1 VILRETTELDP
12 RVVEALRAARRRFE
26 KNGLEYALVGGVLLN
41 QLGVGRPTFDID
53 FVVKKKD
60 WQKAVSALAPLC
72 IDSERMGLP
81 GEPSPAAL
89 LKSKKGPW
97 YEVFP
102 QGISAGKIAELRGQA
117 RSHKASDI
125 AFKLKADP
133 VVQLIDT
140 KLASYLSAKDRL
152 RDLSDIQRLARQL
165 GLGADFAARL
175 DPRIK
180 STFLREVLA
189 D

>member
-1 VILRETTELDP
+1 MILRETTELDP
-12 RVVEALRAARRRFE
+12 RVDEALRAARRRLE

-89 LKSKKGPW
+89 LKSKQGPW

-102 QGISAGKIAELRGQA
+102 QGLTAGRIALLRGKA
-117 RSHKASDI
+117 RTHEASAV
-125 AFKLKADP
+125 AFKVKADP
-133 VVQLIDT
+133 LVQLINS
-140 KLASYLSAKDRL
+140 KLASYLSARDRL

-165 GLGADFAARL
+165 GLGKGFADRL
-175 DPRIK
+175 DPRVK
-180 STFLREVLA
+180 SAFLREVLA